1 MTESTASIAWLAVSP
16 FVGSFLGVVMMRF
29 RSPLTIVFGRSV
41 CATCGA
47 RLGPGDLVPLL
58 SWLCSGGRCRHCGHK
73 TGIFYP
79 LIELAALAIAAWSVL
94 AAPDLNPW
102 ASCILGWTLLAL
114 AVIDVR
120 DYLLPD
126 FLTIPLALLGLSTA
140 WIMASSSLPD
150 HLVGA
155 ACGLA
160 GVVALRWAYHLLRGR
175 EGIGLGDAKLL
186 AAAGAWVSWA
196 GLPSVV
202 LIGAVSGLT
211 VAMIRGCLTGRA
223 LSYSDRV
230 PFGAFLCLGI
240 WIVWLYGPVELQLIA
255 IGYP

>member
-1 MTESTASIAWLAVSP
+1 MTESTAWIAWLAVSP
-16 FVGSFLGVVMMRF
+16 FVGSFLGVVVTRF
-29 RSPLTIVFGRSV
+29 RSPLTILVGRSV
-41 CATCGA
+41 CVTCGTQ
-47 RLGPGDLVPLL
+47 LGLGDLVPLL
-58 SWLCSGGRCRHCGHK
+58 SWLSSRNRCRHCGGK
-73 TGIFYP
+73 IGIFYP

-94 AAPDLNPW
+94 AAPDFNPW

-126 FLTIPLALLGLSTA
+126 FLTIPLALLGLATA
-140 WIMASSSLPD
+140 WIMASSSVLN

-155 ACGLA
+155 ACGLV
-160 GVVALRWAYHLLRGR
+160 GVVALRWAYHRLRRR

-202 LIGAVSGLT
+202 LIGAVTGLT
-211 VAMIRGCLTGRA
+211 VTLIRGCLTGRT
-223 LSYSDRV
+223 LSHSDRV

-240 WIVWLYGPVELQLIA
+240 WIVWLYGPVEIPLVT
-255 IGYP
+255 IGDP